1 MRKLQ
6 KVGPHEW
13 RFRWPQDFYD
23 EALIMDDAIELAA
36 QGDEGEA
43 ERRLRAV
50 LERSP
55 EHIDIMQA
63 LAQVLNHTDRKEQAG
78 TLWRKAVDLGRSAF
92 PPRAFKVGRDLLEW
106 DWLENRP
113 FLRCLRGLMY
123 HSHFD
128 LGETNKALDLA
139 YELLALNPRDNQGVR
154 ASAMSWL
161 LAAGRDVEA
170 VELAERYPDDF
181 FPETTYGRALALYR
195 LGRTPEADSTLKAA
209 IDNLPAV
216 TAELLRDTHRAPS
229 NAHSGYESIGGTD
242 QAYNYWEVDGQLW
255 EGSGDALDWL
265 RRIQSEVSTVDDFH
279 ATVRR
284 GSRRRP

>member
-23 EALIMDDAIELAA
+23 EVLIMDDAIELAA

-154 ASAMSWL
+154 ASALSWL

-170 VELAERYPDDF
+170 VELAKRYPDDL
-181 FPETTYGRALALYR
+181 FPETTYGNALALYR
-195 LGRTPEADSTLKAA
+195 LGRTPEADAALKAA

-216 TAELLRDTHRAPS
+216 AVELLKDRHRAPRD
-229 NAHSGYESIGGTD
+229 AHPGYESVGGAD
-242 QAYNYWEVDGQLW
+242 QAYNYWEADGQLW
-255 EGSGDALDWL
+255 ESFGGAMDWL
-265 RRIQSEVSTVDDFH
+265 RRVQSEVAAHVTRKG
-279 ATVRR
+279 TGR
-284 GSRRRP
+284 

>member
-1 MRKLQ
+1 MM
-6 KVGPHEW
+6 
-13 RFRWPQDFYD
+13 D
-23 EALIMDDAIELAA
+23 EAIELAA
-36 QGDEGEA
+36 RGDEGEA
-43 ERRLRAV
+43 ERRLKAG

-78 TLWRKAVDLGRSAF
+78 ALWTRAVDLGRSAF

-106 DWLENRP
+106 AWLENRP
-113 FLRCLRGLMY
+113 FLRSLRGLMY

-139 YELLALNPRDNQGVR
+139 NELLALNPRDNQGVR

-170 VELAERYPDDF
+170 VELAERYPDDVF
-181 FPETTYGRALALYR
+181 AETTYGHALALYR
-195 LGRTPEADSTLKAA
+195 LGRTPEADAAMKTA

-216 TAELLRDTHRAPS
+216 AVELLKDTHRAPRD
-229 NAHSGYESIGGTD
+229 AHPGYESVGGAD
-242 QAYNYWEVDGQLW
+242 QAYNYWEADGQLW
-255 EGSGDALDWL
+255 ESSAGALDWL
-265 RRIQSEVSTVDDFH
+265 RRVQSEV
-279 ATVRR
+279 ATAHVRKK
-284 GSRRRP
+284 GNRR